1 MQDLPMQLLPGRRE
15 RTGTGNLSG
24 GIVQHELVST
34 VLRPARHIS
43 MLPRHK
49 KALSDMKSAEKKLK
63 DAQTKYDKTKEALA
77 KARKGVADA
86 KARLAAAQ
94 ELWES

>member
-1 MQDLPMQLLPGRRE
+1 
-15 RTGTGNLSG
+15 
-24 GIVQHELVST
+24 
-34 VLRPARHIS
+34 

-49 KALSDMKSAEKKLK
+49 KAISEMKSAEKKLK
-63 DAQTKYDKTKEALA
+63 DARTKYAKTKEAAA
-77 KARKGVADA
+77 KALKGVQDA

>member
-1 MQDLPMQLLPGRRE
+1 
-15 RTGTGNLSG
+15 
-24 GIVQHELVST
+24 
-34 VLRPARHIS
+34 

-63 DAQTKYDKTKEALA
+63 DARTKYDKTKEALA
-77 KARKGVADA
+77 KALKGVASA

>member
-1 MQDLPMQLLPGRRE
+1 LENRLRALGIPYFLFQRMIEGRRRFAVHLE
-15 RTGTGNLSG
+15 
-24 GIVQHELVST
+24 
-34 VLRPARHIS
+34 VLS

-49 KALSDMKSAEKKLK
+49 KARSDMKSAEKKLR
-63 DAQTKYDKTKEALA
+63 DAQAKYRKMKEELG
-77 KARKGVADA
+77 KAQKGVADA

>member
-1 MQDLPMQLLPGRRE
+1 
-15 RTGTGNLSG
+15 
-24 GIVQHELVST
+24 
-34 VLRPARHIS
+34 

-63 DAQTKYDKTKEALA
+63 DARTKQTKTREALA
-77 KARKGVADA
+77 KVEKDIAEA
-86 KARLAAAQ
+86 KARLSAAQ

>member
-1 MQDLPMQLLPGRRE
+1 
-15 RTGTGNLSG
+15 
-24 GIVQHELVST
+24 
-34 VLRPARHIS
+34 

-49 KALSDMKSAEKKLK
+49 KALSEMKSAEKKLK
-63 DAQTKYDKTKEALA
+63 DARTKYAKTKQAAA
-77 KARKGVADA
+77 KALKGVQDA